1 MDALKALIPVV
12 FTVSLVGLVLAVGVD
27 AERGDLT
34 YMVRRP
40 LRLLK
45 ALLAVNVIA
54 PLAAAGVIALT
65 PLTAPVKAGIV
76 LMAISPMPPL
86 VPSAQLKV
94 GARKAYA
101 YGLYVALA
109 VLSVAIAPATAAI
122 ISAIYAVDLKL
133 SPVDVARNVG
143 LIVLLPLAIGIGLRR
158 LAPTFAGRAAGPIR
172 AASGLLLYLAFIPMV
187 VAAWPQMKA
196 LIGDG
201 SIAACAVVILIALAG
216 GHLLGG
222 PDPRD
227 RAALA
232 VASATRHPGIALII
246 AGANTLDP
254 AAPAAILGFLLVGMI
269 ATTPYKRWMKGR
281 PF

>member
-143 LIVLLPLAIGIGLRR
+143 LIVLLPLAVGIGLRR
-158 LAPTFAGRAAGPIR
+158 LAPTFASRAAGPIR
-172 AASGLLLYLAFIPMV
+172 TASGLLLYLAFIPMV

-246 AGANTLDP
+246 AGANALDP